1 MNLNEIKRELSQI
14 REHDVL
20 VFGSF
25 ITGEWRENSDIDIAI
40 ISYLHD
46 EKAIKKLKKN
56 LLEKVSSK
64 YDVSIFEALPTVIK
78 ASILQNFEVIFGD
91 PLKIGEYLRKY
102 WKEWQDYEHRLEL
115 PSLQE
120 MKKGISK

>member
-46 EKAIKKLKKN
+46 EKAIKKLQKN